1 MSESFLEFETF
12 GSYADLTHARPR
24 RTLEFAGVSA
34 RQEALVGI
42 VKLYSA
48 RACPFAHRTR
58 LVLSHKNIGFEVE
71 EIDLK
76 NKPAWFDRDVSA
88 YGKVP
93 AIAHDDLRLWESAVI
108 NEYLDETFPRPPLL
122 PAQPG
127 RRALARIWIDYANTR
142 FAPAFGTLLRAK
154 EPEAQASARKEL
166 AEVLQEIEERALAK
180 LSAAGPF
187 FFGSTPSL
195 VDFSFYPW
203 FERWAALE
211 RFRDFPA
218 PADLK
223 RLERFRQAS
232 RELEAVRA
240 HENPADYYIAR
251 YAAVLGS

>member
-1 MSESFLEFETF
+1 M
-12 GSYADLTHARPR
+12 
-24 RTLEFAGVSA
+24 
-34 RQEALVGI
+34 GI

-58 LVLSHKNIGFEVE
+58 LVLSHKNVGFEVV

-76 NKPAWFDRDVSA
+76 NKPSWFDREVSA

-93 AIAHDDLRLWESAVI
+93 AIAHDDQRLWESAII
-108 NEYLDETFPRPPLL
+108 NEYLDETFPRPALL

-142 FAPAFGTLLRAK
+142 FAPAFGSLLRARD
-154 EPEAQASARKEL
+154 PEAQASARKTL
-166 AEVLQEIEERALAK
+166 LEVLQEIEERALEK

-187 FFGSTPSL
+187 FFGPTPSL

-211 RFRDFPA
+211 HYREIPV
-218 PADLK
+218 PKELK
-223 RLERFRQAS
+223 RIERFRHAT
-232 RELEAVRA
+232 RELDAVRA
-240 HENPADYYIAR
+240 HENAADYYIER
-251 YAAVLGS
+251 YAAVVNG